1 MMINEMSLIN
11 TKLPLLNEKYLYTLK
26 IQNGKWTSINKQDD
40 LIFMPDAVPID
51 TMTGTGGN
59 EQIINLE
66 GKVLLP
72 GLIDAHMHLDKS
84 FCLPQVGNVSGTLG
98 EAVQNYSDAVPAF
111 SKEEIKT
118 RIMRSALQ
126 AVSFGT
132 TAIRTH
138 LDFHVKHGSAI
149 ALRTVEAA
157 LEAKEALSPYI
168 ELQLFP
174 LTPFFHFTDKEM
186 EVLEEAISM
195 GLTGIG
201 GAPHL
206 SETPERDIDMLF
218 RLAQKFDC
226 PIDLHTDESD
236 DPHVRTLGHIA
247 KRTIDFGWS
256 GRVTVDHLCSL
267 ASMSS
272 ADAGALIE
280 QMAEAKLDAVT
291 LPGANLYLQ
300 GRHDTF
306 PVRRGVTRV
315 KELLAAGIP
324 LATAS
329 DNIHDPFHPFGRGD
343 LIQIG
348 LLTAYAAHMGS
359 PADIRTILQ
368 MITEIPA
375 DILGIKGYGVHVG
388 NEADFV
394 VLDGTTPE
402 ELFTMLPERRWIYRN
417 SGWLKL
423 AAKRA
428 GWADPV
434 LDRYWNDAEKKLP
447 FGYKKSVLRKMN
459 QSL

>member
-1 MMINEMSLIN
+1 MIQSLSLIN
-11 TKLPLLNEKYLYTLK
+11 VKLPMNDEKHLYSLTVE
-26 IQNGKWTSINKQDD
+26 NGQWTSINKQDD
-40 LIFMPDAVPID
+40 LILTPDAVPID
-51 TMTGTGGN
+51 SMTGIGKN
-59 EQIINLE
+59 EKKLDLQ

-84 FCLPQVGNVSGTLG
+84 FCLPQVGNKSGTLW
-98 EAVQNYSDAVPAF
+98 EAVQNYSEAVPAF
-111 SKEEIKT
+111 SKEEIKS

-138 LDFHVKHGSAI
+138 LDFHVKYGSAV

-157 LEAKEALSPYI
+157 LEAKEALSPYVD
-168 ELQLFP
+168 LQLFP
-174 LTPFFHFTDKEM
+174 LTPFSGFNSDEI
-186 EVLEEAISM
+186 EVLEEAIRM
-195 GLTGIG
+195 GMSGIG

-206 SETPERDIDMLF
+206 SETPGQDIDRLF
-218 RLAQKFDC
+218 RLAQKHDC
-226 PIDLHTDESD
+226 PIDLHTDEND
-236 DPHVRTLGHIA
+236 DPHVRTLEHIA
-247 KRTIDFGWS
+247 KRTIDFDFS

-267 ASMSS
+267 ASMSD
-272 ADAGALIE
+272 ADAGTLIE
-280 QMAEAKLDAVT
+280 RMAEAKIDAVT

-306 PVRRGVTRV
+306 PVRRGITRV
-315 KELLAAGIP
+315 KEILAAGIP

-359 PADIRTILQ
+359 PADIRTLLQ

-375 DILGIKGYGVHVG
+375 SILGIEGYGVRVG

-402 ELFTMLPERRWIYRN
+402 ELFTMLPERRWVYRKN
-417 SGWLKL
+417 GWLKL

-428 GWADPV
+428 GWVDPV
-434 LDRYWNDAEKKLP
+434 LDRYWNDAEINFP
-447 FGYKKSVLRKMN
+447 FGNNTFVPRI
-459 QSL
+459 